1 MKKNVEKHLADW
13 VNGTLDASTKREV
26 DEALRKDPELAAR
39 FHAMAELLNNP
50 APPPLPELEP
60 DPFLAGR
67 IKAQKAPRLQP
78 QGWRQLSLSGAML
91 AIAITMGV
99 FLGKGIAEQENSVY
113 TSETEL
119 EVYSDV
125 FSQDVLGDSWNE
137 DFSTEGEE

>member
-26 DEALRKDPELAAR
+26 DEALRKDLELAAR

-50 APPPLPELEP
+50 TRPPLPELEP

-67 IKAQKAPRLQP
+67 IKAQKTPRLQP

-99 FLGKGIAEQENSVY
+99 FLGKGIAEQENNVY